1 MSRQSTK
8 YIDGVAIALTQS
20 SAEVILADFGCSGS
34 SILEWNT
41 TPAASAIWA
50 IDQSMESGW
59 SEVVS
64 MGPKGI
70 SWCCHPRRQLVRC
83 DQMQLDAVAWQNLTH
98 PGLFLHFVVQF
109 SNVRKAKN
117 QVLWRCLFATLKLF
131 VWGAEHQLPILLL
144 PHVHLMQ
151 AWIDFL
157 QKRLGRATKS
167 MISWSDE
174 CESINDCYISI
185 CLLIGLWFWLK
196 FNSWTAIFGFVCV

>member
-20 SAEVILADFGCSGS
+20 SAEVILAYFGCSGS

-50 IDQSMESGW
+50 IDQSMESEW

-70 SWCCHPRRQLVRC
+70 SWCCHRRRQLVRC
-83 DQMQLDAVAWQNLTH
+83 GQMQLERLHDRTWHILVL
-98 PGLFLHFVVQF
+98 LHFVVQF
-109 SNVRKAKN
+109 SNVRKAKS
-117 QVLWRCLFATLKLF
+117 QVLRRCLFATLKLF
-131 VWGAEHQLPILLL
+131 AGGWASASYIVSAPRPFEAGLDRLSAKEAGQSGQVYDILKWWMWERQWLL
-144 PHVHLMQ
+144 
-151 AWIDFL
+151 
-157 QKRLGRATKS
+157 
-167 MISWSDE
+167 
-174 CESINDCYISI
+174 SI
-185 CLLIGLWFWLK
+185 CLLIGLSFWLK